1 MVTEQ
6 LQGLPL
12 WVLGMV
18 QRLGMLLLDLWGLP
32 GLGKVSGRLLGMVV
46 ERKVVRGLELGLE
59 MVVGVVQD
67 GARGLALRLEVVS
80 GTVRCGVKFA
90 EV

>member
-18 QRLGMLLLDLWGLP
+18 QRLGMLPLGLWGLP
-32 GLGKVSGRLLGMVV
+32 GLGKVVGSLLGMVV
-46 ERKVVRGLELGLE
+46 ERKVVRGLALGLE
-59 MVVGVVQD
+59 MVMGVVRD
-67 GARGLALRLEVVS
+67 GGRGLALRLDVVS
-80 GTVRCGVKFA
+80 RMVKCS
-90 EV
+90 V

>member
-18 QRLGMLLLDLWGLP
+18 QRLGMLPLGLWGLP
-32 GLGKVSGRLLGMVV
+32 GLGKVMGSLLGMVG
-46 ERKVVRGLELGLE
+46 ESKCRRGG
-59 MVVGVVQD
+59 GD
-67 GARGLALRLEVVS
+67 WR
-80 GTVRCGVKFA
+80 
-90 EV
+90 

>member
-12 WVLGMV
+12 WVLWMV
-18 QRLGMLLLDLWGLP
+18 QRLGMLPLDLWGLP

-46 ERKVVRGLELGLE
+46 ERKVVQGLALGLE
-59 MVVGVVQD
+59 MVRGVVQD
-67 GARGLALRLEVVS
+67 GARGLALRLEVVL
-80 GTVRCGVKFA
+80 GTVRCGV
-90 EV
+90 